1 MRFMMFMYPGNQRRG
16 VEADAPRTCA
26 AMSRYNEELRKAGM
40 LLSLDGLHP
49 PGEGARV
56 SFSDG
61 KATVTDG
68 PFAEAKE
75 VVGGYWL
82 IQARSKEE
90 AVEWASRCPGEN
102 CTDRGAPRLRDGGLP
117 AGRAGSRRAGLS
129 AVSDAATN
137 QGDRGGLADR
147 VRPPVAG
154 LARMVRDVGLAE
166 DLAQDALVAALERW
180 PESGVP
186 DNPGAWLMATAK
198 NRAID
203 LMRRDSDLRAQAGR
217 AGPRRRH
224 PDGDGRAPTSRP
236 RSTTRSATTCSA

>member
-1 MRFMMFMYPGNQRRG
+1 MRFMMFMYPGISEDEWEPSAED
-16 VEADAPRTCA
+16 VA

-61 KATVTDG
+61 EVSVTDG

-102 CTDRGAPRLRDGGLP
+102 CTIEVRRVFEMEDFPQDVQEAAGA
-117 AGRAGSRRAGLS
+117 A
-129 AVSDAATN
+129 
-137 QGDRGGLADR
+137 
-147 VRPPVAG
+147 
-154 LARMVRDVGLAE
+154 
-166 DLAQDALVAALERW
+166 
-180 PESGVP
+180 
-186 DNPGAWLMATAK
+186 
-198 NRAID
+198 
-203 LMRRDSDLRAQAGR
+203 
-217 AGPRRRH
+217 
-224 PDGDGRAPTSRP
+224 
-236 RSTTRSATTCSA
+236 